1 MDKIRINLFD
11 LLMCL
16 SNAGD
21 LASPVLASHHQK
33 VAYLS
38 YRLAEHMK
46 LPNSQ
51 QREILLASLIHD
63 IGALSMNERLELVE
77 SEPASM
83 HKHSFRGAKLLNSF
97 DPLKNTAKIIKF
109 HHIPWNFGEGTYYK
123 EEQVPLSS
131 HIIHLADRVC
141 IKLDSIDYNMTQL
154 NDVLSIIKK
163 DADILYKP
171 ELVDTLIDISEKDY
185 IWLDLLDRSPVNM
198 LSDILC
204 SFDILV
210 LEIDDIIDISRIFSH
225 IIDFRSRYTACHS
238 AGVAKTA
245 EKLALLFNF
254 SPIERKMILIAGYLH
269 DLGKLA
275 IDDAILEKPS
285 KLSNEEF
292 AKIRSHTYYTYQL
305 LKSINRF
312 ETINKWA
319 SFHHEKINGKGYPF
333 HICGDNLS
341 LGSRIMAVADIF
353 TAITEDRPY
362 RKGMNE
368 KQAAQVLI
376 NMVNDGSIDERIVGI
391 LLNNFQQINKIRDE
405 AQKAARLKYENF
417 LIEE

>member
-83 HKHSFRGAKLLNSF
+83 HKHSFRGAKLLNGF
-97 DPLKNTAKIIKF
+97 DPLKNTSKIIKF